1 MSSSCTRLQN
11 FFLPDQIDPSLQ
23 GPAGSWQVGQ
33 DDRAAS
39 NGDRNM
45 NSQEDDDGYE
55 GNTDDRSSEDSN
67 EEAEPRRQH
76 APKRQ
81 IQFMDH
87 NYSLMF
93 LCRPW
98 D

>member
-1 MSSSCTRLQN
+1 
-11 FFLPDQIDPSLQ
+11 
-23 GPAGSWQVGQ
+23 
-33 DDRAAS
+33 
-39 NGDRNM
+39 M

-55 GNTDDRSSEDSN
+55 GNTDDRSSEDSD

>member
-1 MSSSCTRLQN
+1 M
-11 FFLPDQIDPSLQ
+11 PDQIDPSLR

-33 DDRAAS
+33 DDGAAS

-45 NSQEDDDGYE
+45 NSQEDDNGYE
-55 GNTDDRSSEDSN
+55 GNTDDRSSEDSD

-76 APKRQ
+76 APKCQ

-87 NYSLMF
+87 NYSLTF